1 MAHFEKQSVS
11 CRDYGFPNQYNQ
23 YNEQTSTGNR
33 RNRMDGTVR
42 PVRIHS
48 MRSGCIMPMF
58 SVLLSSLHV
67 FTFDFV
73 CMQSPFTGA
82 HTPVPLL
89 LIELGNKDAKS
100 NLTAIFN
107 ISSIT

>member
-1 MAHFEKQSVS
+1 MDFLIIILPLYLWHFCKFCHYNLFLTISRVMAHFEKQSVS

-58 SVLLSSLHV
+58 SGLISYAYNRHSPV
-67 FTFDFV
+67 FT
-73 CMQSPFTGA
+73 
-82 HTPVPLL
+82 PL
-89 LIELGNKDAKS
+89 S
-100 NLTAIFN
+100 HCC
-107 ISSIT
+107 